1 MATKRLVSKNV
12 EKKLFLH
19 NTYTS
24 FQYNFL
30 KTKKQELNMKRL
42 VMGAVAAAVLATS
55 GLAAD
60 YTLKFSHVVSDNTP
74 KGKAARF
81 FEQRL
86 EELSG
91 GKIDVQVY
99 PSSQLYKDNA
109 VLKAIRLDSV
119 QMAAPSF
126 SKFGKIVPQL
136 SIFDLPF
143 LFRDT
148 NHLHAVQDGT
158 VGEKLKGLVT
168 KKGIV
173 ALSFWD
179 NGFKQLSSSKKALI
193 APSDAKGQKF
203 RIMSS
208 KVLEA
213 QFHAVGANPQMM
225 PFSEVYSGLQ
235 QGVIDGQEN
244 TNSNIFT
251 KKFYEVQKYL
261 TVTNHGYLGYLVVMS
276 KKFWNKLPA
285 DLQANVKQ
293 AMKEAT
299 DEERRLAQELNDSQ
313 FAKIKEYAAKSG
325 KLEIINL
332 SADQIGAWRTAVS
345 KIYPEFYS
353 KKTIGEDLIKETINT
368 K

>member
-1 MATKRLVSKNV
+1 M
-12 EKKLFLH
+12 KKFVLG
-19 NTYTS
+19 T
-24 FQYNFL
+24 
-30 KTKKQELNMKRL
+30 
-42 VMGAVAAAVLATS
+42 VAAAMVATS
-55 GLAAD
+55 AMAAE

-86 EELSG
+86 EELSKG
-91 GKIDVQVY
+91 RIDVQVY

-109 VLKAIRLDSV
+109 VLKALRLDSV

-126 SKFGKIVPQL
+126 SKFGKIVPNL
-136 SIFDLPF
+136 ALFDLPF
-143 LFRDT
+143 LFKDID
-148 NHLHAVQDGT
+148 HLHKVQDGE
-158 VGEKLKGLVT
+158 VGEALKAMVT

-173 ALSFWD
+173 ALAFWD
-179 NGFKQLSSSKKALI
+179 NHFKQLSSSKKPLI
-193 APSDAKGQKF
+193 KPEDAAGQKF

-213 QFHAVGANPQMM
+213 QFKAVGANPQMM

-251 KKFYEVQKYL
+251 KKFHEVQKYL

-276 KKFWNKLPA
+276 KKFWNKLPE
-285 DLQANVKQ
+285 DLQAAVTQ

-299 DEERRLAQELNDSQ
+299 DKEREYADELNTKQ
-313 FAKIKEYAAKSG
+313 FNLIKEYAETTG
-325 KLEIINL
+325 KLEIITL
-332 SADQIGAWRTAVS
+332 TPEQRQAWADAVS

-353 KKTIGEDLIKETINT
+353 DRLIGEDLIKKTLST

>member
-1 MATKRLVSKNV
+1 M
-12 EKKLFLH
+12 KKL
-19 NTYTS
+19 
-24 FQYNFL
+24 
-30 KTKKQELNMKRL
+30 
-42 VMGAVAAAVLATS
+42 VIGAVAAAVLATS
-55 GLAAD
+55 GVAAE

-86 EELSG
+86 EELSKG
-91 GKIDVQVY
+91 RIDVQVY

-109 VLKAIRLDSV
+109 VLKALRLNSV

-136 SIFDLPF
+136 ALFDLPF
-143 LFRDT
+143 LFKDID
-148 NHLHAVQDGT
+148 HLHRVQDGP
-158 VGEKLKGLVT
+158 VGEKLKEMVT

-179 NGFKQLSSSKKALI
+179 NHFKQLSSSKKALI
-193 APSDAKGQKF
+193 KPEDAKGQKF

-251 KKFYEVQKYL
+251 KKFHEVQKYL

-276 KKFWNKLPA
+276 KKFWKSLPA
-285 DLQANVKQ
+285 DLQANVTQ

-299 DEERRLAQELNDSQ
+299 EKEREYADDLNTKQ
-313 FAKIKEYAAKSG
+313 FNLIKEYAEKTG

-332 SADQIGAWRTAVS
+332 TPEQRQAWADKVS
-345 KIYPEFYS
+345 KIYPEFYGERQ
-353 KKTIGEDLIKETINT
+353 IGKDLIEGALNT

>member
-1 MATKRLVSKNV
+1 M
-12 EKKLFLH
+12 KKFILG
-19 NTYTS
+19 S
-24 FQYNFL
+24 
-30 KTKKQELNMKRL
+30 
-42 VMGAVAAAVLATS
+42 VAAAMVATS
-55 GLAAD
+55 AMAAD
-60 YTLKFSHVVSDNTP
+60 FTLKFSHVVSDNTP

-81 FEQRL
+81 FEKRL
-86 EELSG
+86 EELSKG
-91 GKIDVQVY
+91 RIDVQVY

-109 VLKAIRLDSV
+109 VLKALRLDSV

-136 SIFDLPF
+136 ALFDLPF
-143 LFRDT
+143 LFKDIDQ
-148 NHLHAVQDGT
+148 LHRVQDGP
-158 VGEKLKGLVT
+158 VGEELKAMVT

-179 NGFKQLSSSKKALI
+179 NHFKQLSSSKKALI
-193 APSDAKGQKF
+193 KPEDAKGQKF

-244 TNSNIFT
+244 TNSNIYT
-251 KKFYEVQKYL
+251 KKFHEVQKYL

-276 KKFWNKLPA
+276 KKFWNKLPK
-285 DLQANVKQ
+285 DLQANVTQ

-299 DEERRLAQELNDSQ
+299 DAERKYADELNTKQ
-313 FAKIKEYAAKSG
+313 FNEIKAYAEKTG
-325 KLEIINL
+325 KLEIITL
-332 SADQIGAWRTAVS
+332 TPEQRAAWAEAVS
-345 KIYPEFYS
+345 KIYPEFYGKRS
-353 KKTIGEDLIKETINT
+353 IGEKLIKAALAT

>member
-1 MATKRLVSKNV
+1 M
-12 EKKLFLH
+12 KKL
-19 NTYTS
+19 
-24 FQYNFL
+24 
-30 KTKKQELNMKRL
+30 
-42 VMGAVAAAVLATS
+42 VIGAVAAAVLATS
-55 GLAAD
+55 GLAAE

-86 EELSG
+86 EELSK

-109 VLKAIRLDSV
+109 VLKAIRLNSV

-126 SKFGKIVPQL
+126 SKFGKIVPNL
-136 SIFDLPF
+136 ALFDLPF
-143 LFRDT
+143 LFKDMG
-148 NHLHAVQDGT
+148 HLHRVQDGE
-158 VGEKLKGLVT
+158 VGEKLKAMVT

-179 NGFKQLSSSKKALI
+179 NHFKQLSSSKKALI
-193 APSDAKGQKF
+193 KPEDAEGQKF

-213 QFHAVGANPQMM
+213 QFHAIGANPQMM

-251 KKFYEVQKYL
+251 KKFHEVQNYL
-261 TVTNHGYLGYLVVMS
+261 TITNHGYLGYLVVMS
-276 KKFWNKLPA
+276 EKFWNNLPK
-285 DLQANVKQ
+285 DLQALVTQ
-293 AMKEAT
+293 AINEAT
-299 DEERRLAQELNDSQ
+299 QKEREFAEKLNTKQ
-313 FAKIKEYAAKSG
+313 FNEIKEYAKKSG

-332 SADQIGAWRTAVS
+332 TTEQKEQWRKAVS
-345 KIYPEFYS
+345 KIYPEFYDS
-353 KKTIGEDLIKETINT
+353 NKIGEDLIKGALATE
-368 K
+368 

>member
-1 MATKRLVSKNV
+1 M
-12 EKKLFLH
+12 KKLVLG
-19 NTYTS
+19 TI
-24 FQYNFL
+24 
-30 KTKKQELNMKRL
+30 
-42 VMGAVAAAVLATS
+42 AAAVVATS
-55 GLAAD
+55 GLAAE
-60 YTLKFSHVVSDNTP
+60 YTLKFSHVVSPNTP
-74 KGKAARF
+74 KGKAADF
-81 FEQRL
+81 FEKRL
-86 EELSG
+86 EELSA

-109 VLKAIRLDSV
+109 VLKALRLNSV

-136 SIFDLPF
+136 ALFDLPF
-143 LFRDT
+143 LFKDI
-148 NHLHAVQDGT
+148 NHLHRVQDGE
-158 VGEKLKGLVT
+158 VGQALKDKVT
-168 KKGIV
+168 AKGIV
-173 ALSFWD
+173 ALNFWD
-179 NGFKQLSSSKKALI
+179 NGFKQLSSNKKPLLVPA
-193 APSDAKGQKF
+193 DAKGQKF

-251 KKFYEVQKYL
+251 KKFHEVQKHL
-261 TVTNHGYLGYLVVMS
+261 TITDHGYLGYLVVMS

-285 DLQANVKQ
+285 DLQANVTQ
-293 AMKEAT
+293 AMNEAT
-299 DEERRLAQELNDSQ
+299 QKEREYAQELNDSQ
-313 FAKIKEYAAKSG
+313 LAEIKAYADKTG
-325 KLEIINL
+325 KLKIYEL
-332 SADQIGAWRTAVS
+332 TADQKEAWRNAVS

-353 KKTIGEDLIKETINT
+353 DRKIGKDLIEKTLTT